1 MRDFDVLVINLEGSD
16 ERLESVRHM
25 LDREQVTWRRMPA
38 ADGRHGMPEGDYDY
52 DEAAAIIRHDRPLN
66 TGEIGCY
73 LSHIKAL
80 RMFLAGEAAYAVVL
94 EDDIDIPPGTFANL
108 KAIAAKLD
116 AFYGDKWDCVNF
128 GSAQRPGFQD
138 TAFIENGIEVRRS
151 TYMPLSTP
159 GIMWTRAGADAY
171 LSSIFGQ
178 KIRGP
183 VDTEMRSHF
192 ARRGRSFVPADPMTS
207 RLDFSSEI
215 AVSGSRTQPK
225 GRKGSSA
232 RSKILRHFPDYLNAY
247 IMLRYRRFVK

>member
-1 MRDFDVLVINLEGSD
+1 
-16 ERLESVRHM
+16 M
-25 LDREQVTWRRMPA
+25 LDREHVEWRRMPA
-38 ADGRHGMPEGDYDY
+38 VDGRHGMPEGDYYY

-80 RMFLAGEAAYAVVL
+80 RMFLAGDAKYAVVL
-94 EDDIDIPPGTFANL
+94 EDDIDIPTGTFGDL
-108 KAIAAKLD
+108 RAIAAKLD
-116 AFYGDKWDCVNF
+116 NLCGDKWDCVNF
-128 GSAQRPGFQD
+128 GAAQRPGFQD
-138 TAFIENGIEVRRS
+138 TAFTQNGIEVRRS
-151 TYMPLSTP
+151 TFDPVSLL
-159 GIMWTRAGADAY
+159 GVMWTRAGAEAY
-171 LSSIFGQ
+171 LYSIFGQ

-192 ARRGRSFVPADPMTS
+192 ARRGRSFVPAEPMTS

-215 AVSGSRTQPK
+215 AVSGSRAQPK

-247 IMLRYRRFVK
+247 IMLRYRRIVK

>member
-25 LDREQVTWRRMPA
+25 MHREQVEWRRMPA
-38 ADGRHGMPEGDYDY
+38 ADGRHRMPEGDYDY

-66 TGEIGCY
+66 EGEIGCY

-80 RMFLAGEAAYAVVL
+80 RMFLAGKAAYAIVL
-94 EDDIDIPPGTFANL
+94 EDDIDIPSGTFAKL
-108 KAIAAKLD
+108 KAIVAKLD
-116 AFYGDKWDCVNF
+116 EFYGDKWDCVNF
-128 GSAQRPGFQD
+128 GSSQRPVLQD
-138 TAFIENGIEVRRS
+138 TAFNESGIEVRRS

-159 GIMWTRAGADAY
+159 GIIWSRAGAEAY

-178 KIRGP
+178 KIRGL

-192 ARRGRSFVPADPMTS
+192 ARRRRSFVPVEPMTS
-207 RLDFSSEI
+207 RLDFSSDI
-215 AVSGSRTQPK
+215 AVSGSRAQLK

-232 RSKILRHFPDYLNAY
+232 RSKILRHFPDYLKAY
-247 IMLRYRRFVK
+247 IMLRYCRIVK

>member
-1 MRDFDVLVINLEGSD
+1 MCDFDVLVINLDGSD

-25 LDREQVTWRRMPA
+25 LDSEAVPWRRMPA
-38 ADGRHGMPEGDYDY
+38 VDGRHGMPEGAYSYDQ
-52 DEAAAIIRHDRPLN
+52 ASAIIRHDRPLN

-80 RMFLAGEAAYAVVL
+80 GMFLEGQAEYAVVL
-94 EDDIDIPPGTFANL
+94 EDDIDIPAGTFRDL
-108 KAIAAKLD
+108 GAIAKKLTD
-116 AFYGDKWDCVNF
+116 RYGDKWDCVNF
-128 GSAQRPGFQD
+128 GSSQRPGFQD
-138 TAFIENGIEVRRS
+138 TVFTVNSIEVRRS

-159 GIMWTRAGADAY
+159 GIMWTRAGAKAY
-171 LSSIFGQ
+171 LSSVFGQ

-192 ARRGRSFVPADPMTS
+192 ARRGRSFVPAAPMTD

-215 AVSGSRTQPK
+215 AVSGARKQPK

-232 RSKILRHFPDYLNAY
+232 RSKILRHFPDYLNAFV
-247 IMLRYRRFVK
+247 MLRYRRFFP

>member
-1 MRDFDVLVINLEGSD
+1 
-16 ERLESVRHM
+16 
-25 LDREQVTWRRMPA
+25 
-38 ADGRHGMPEGDYDY
+38 
-52 DEAAAIIRHDRPLN
+52 
-66 TGEIGCY
+66 
-73 LSHIKAL
+73 
-80 RMFLAGEAAYAVVL
+80 MFLAGEAACAVVL
-94 EDDIDIPPGTFANL
+94 EDDIDIPSGTFENL

-116 AFYGDKWDCVNF
+116 EFYGDKWDCVNF
-128 GSAQRPGFQD
+128 GSAQRPG
-138 TAFIENGIEVRRS
+138 AE
-151 TYMPLSTP
+151 
-159 GIMWTRAGADAY
+159 AY

-215 AVSGSRTQPK
+215 AVSGSRAQPK

>member
-1 MRDFDVLVINLEGSD
+1 
-16 ERLESVRHM
+16 M
-25 LDREQVTWRRMPA
+25 LDREQVAWRRMPA
-38 ADGRHGMPEGDYDY
+38 VDDRHGMPEGDYDY

-80 RMFLAGEAAYAVVL
+80 RMFLAGRRICCC
-94 EDDIDIPPGTFANL
+94 EDDIDIPSGTFANL

-116 AFYGDKWDCVNF
+116 AFYGDKWDCVNV

-159 GIMWTRAGADAY
+159 GIMWTRAGAEAY

-178 KIRGP
+178 NIRGP
-183 VDTEMRSHF
+183 WIRKC
-192 ARRGRSFVPADPMTS
+192 AR
-207 RLDFSSEI
+207 
-215 AVSGSRTQPK
+215 
-225 GRKGSSA
+225 
-232 RSKILRHFPDYLNAY
+232 ILRAAGGPLSPLN
-247 IMLRYRRFVK
+247 R